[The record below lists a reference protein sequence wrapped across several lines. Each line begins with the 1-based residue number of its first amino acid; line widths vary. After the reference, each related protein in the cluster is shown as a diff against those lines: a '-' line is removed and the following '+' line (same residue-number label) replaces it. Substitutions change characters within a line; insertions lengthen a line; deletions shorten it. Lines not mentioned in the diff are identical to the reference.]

1 MEWRNG
7 MHHYVFIKFKS
18 GYLSEDKI
26 NKIKQ
31 AFAEIKADIEGVR
44 EIVIEQNCIER
55 DTNMDL
61 MIRLLLTDEAQLKGY
76 LKHPSH
82 LAIAADMDPYVQNRV
97 SFDCI

>member
-1 MEWRNG
+1 MQ
-7 MHHYVFIKFKS
+7 HYVFIKFKP

-26 NKIKQ
+26 NKIRK
-31 AFAEIKADIEGVR
+31 AFAKIKADTPGVR
-44 EIVIEQNCIER
+44 EILIEQNCIER

-61 MIRLLLTDEAQLKGY
+61 MIRLSLSDEAQLKGY

-82 LAIAADMDPYVQNRV
+82 LAIAADMEPYVQNRV